1 MIGEIFSEMLRVCR
15 PGGII
20 VFYEYILLRRIRYW
34 LSLGLHKNLKDIESV
49 LTGQIR
55 QHGIEHIPVFAN
67 APPAM
72 VYVLRKPQAPM
83 QQ

>member
-1 MIGEIFSEMLRVCR
+1 
-15 PGGII
+15 
-20 VFYEYILLRRIRYW
+20 
-34 LSLGLHKNLKDIESV
+34 LHKDLKDIESV

-55 QHGIEHIPVFAN
+55 QRGIEHIPVFAN

-83 QQ
+83 HQ